1 MRSLGALL
9 IWLGAAVAGAA
20 VPAGDASAAGPAV
33 HDLRLS
39 CENGRTYLIR
49 PRGVTVLGELVTG
62 YLVMSGPRRGTYI
75 RLIPMGDGYR
85 YAGPGIWLDG
95 KREIAE
101 LQLSKYRS
109 VPCTVSSV

>member
-1 MRSLGALL
+1 MRSLRALL
-9 IWLGAAVAGAA
+9 IWLGGAVAAISM
-20 VPAGDASAAGPAV
+20 PAGHASAAGLEV

-95 KREIAE
+95 KRQVAE

-109 VPCTVSSV
+109 VPCTVSTV